1 MKITFILYI
10 LAISICAIYR
20 PKSKIVNF
28 ILLFTIWTLFVFS
41 FDNYD
46 RLHYELMFDNST
58 IKGATG
64 YEMLFIES
72 MALFKKL
79 GFDFY
84 EYRYFS
90 GAITVLLTN
99 LAFWKYCRFPNLVLL
114 LYLFSLALV
123 NACLMRHAIAFG
135 LALIYLPLLFYSIVE
150 KKKPFLYI
158 SIGLLFITPF
168 IHSAFWVF
176 ALFIPYAYYVKKKP
190 RIANVIIIAL
200 VVFVIFVAFRS
211 LTGSILSNL
220 SMRDG
225 AYEKIVNSS
234 GANFYGIIFNILKYL
249 YNFSPVLLVLYY
261 KKKHIHVIE
270 TKDIP
275 NNPIVNTFNR
285 NIVYTNLFFLFI
297 LTAQYFSI
305 LFSRLMEFQLIFNYI
320 FVANF
325 LCQHKK
331 LKSIFIPF
339 LILHSIIFI
348 CLRFFYVSPTSYED
362 IWIMH
367 LQTNLFIQ
375 IF

>member
-46 RLHYELMFDNST
+46 RLNYELMFDNST

-135 LALIYLPLLFYSIVE
+135 LALIYLPLLFYSVVE
-150 KKKPFLYI
+150 KKKPLLYI

-176 ALFIPYAYYVKKKP
+176 ALFIPYVYYVKKKP

-220 SMRDG
+220 SIRDG

-305 LFSRLMEFQLIFNYI
+305 LFSRFMEFQLIFNYI

>member
-46 RLHYELMFDNST
+46 RFYYERMFDNST

-99 LAFWKYCRFPNLVLL
+99 LAIWKYCRFPNLVLV
-114 LYLFSLALV
+114 LYLFSQALV

-150 KKKPFLYI
+150 KKKTLLYI

-176 ALFIPYAYYVKKKP
+176 FLFIPYVYYIERKP
-190 RIANVIIIAL
+190 RIANIIIWAI
-200 VVFVIFVAFRS
+200 VVFVIFVVFRGI
-211 LTGSILSNL
+211 TGSILSNL
-220 SMRDG
+220 SMREG
-225 AYEKIVNSS
+225 AYEKIVNAS
-234 GANFYGIIFNILKYL
+234 GANLNGIIYNILKYL
-249 YNFSPVLLVLYY
+249 FNFSPVLLMFYY
-261 KKKHIHVIE
+261 KKKHEIGL
-270 TKDIP
+270 KDIP
-275 NNPIVNTFNR
+275 NSPLVKTFNE
-285 NIVYTNLFFLFI
+285 NIVYINLFFLFM
-297 LTAQYFSI
+297 LTAQYFSVLFARLFGLQLIMNYIYVANI
-305 LFSRLMEFQLIFNYI
+305 LFQNKRMR
-320 FVANF
+320 
-325 LCQHKK
+325 
-331 LKSIFIPF
+331 SIFIPF
-339 LILHSIIFI
+339 LILHSIIFV
-348 CLRFFYVSPTSYED
+348 CLRFFYESPTSYED